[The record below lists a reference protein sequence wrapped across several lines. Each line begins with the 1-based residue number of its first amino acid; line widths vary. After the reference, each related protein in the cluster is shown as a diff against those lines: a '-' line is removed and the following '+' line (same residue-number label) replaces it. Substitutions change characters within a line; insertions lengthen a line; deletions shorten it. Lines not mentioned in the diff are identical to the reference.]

1 MKEVDMLKFTFGRAA
16 LPLLAALVFAPGIA
30 MAQARAFPWKQ
41 VTIVVPQA
49 TGGSSDAL
57 SRMLSDRLSAGL
69 KQPVIVDNRPGA
81 GGNIGMELVA
91 KAPADGHTLLM
102 GYVGTHAVNPF
113 VYRNLSFDIQKDFVP
128 VASVATLPIAVVVGG
143 TSPLRSMKDLADKA
157 RGAPE
162 KVTFGS
168 AGNGSIQHFLGEL
181 FDRSAGVR
189 TLHIP
194 YKGAAAAMTDLI
206 GGRIDL
212 YYATLPSAIGHV
224 RAGSLRALAVT
235 SSARQEVIKDVP
247 TIAEAGFPQLQL
259 NAWFGLFA
267 PAGTPPA
274 TLEKLRAE
282 INAAL
287 KSKDVADRI
296 RDQGAEVYISS
307 AEEFDA
313 LLKSDFQRF
322 GKLAGELG
330 LKLD

>member
-1 MKEVDMLKFTFGRAA
+1 MRSHAVGRLAPCLLA
-16 LPLLAALVFAPGIA
+16 LLALLPLEGA
-30 MAQARAFPWKQ
+30 AQARVFPWKQ

-57 SRMLSDRLSAGL
+57 SRMLSDRLAAGL

-91 KAPADGHTLLM
+91 KAPPDGHTLLM

-113 VYRNLSFDIQKDFVP
+113 VYRKLGFDIQKDFVP
-128 VASVATLPIAVVVGG
+128 VASVATLPIAIVVSGA
-143 TSPLRSMKDLADKA
+143 SSLRSMKELAERA
-157 RGAPE
+157 RAAPE
-162 KVTFGS
+162 KLTFGS

-189 TLHIP
+189 TTHIT

-267 PAGTPPA
+267 PTGTPPA
-274 TLEKLRAE
+274 TLEKLRTE
-282 INAAL
+282 VNAAL
-287 KSKDVADRI
+287 KSKEVAERI
-296 RDQGAEVYISS
+296 HDQGAEVFISTP
-307 AEEFDA
+307 EEFDA

-322 GKLAGELG
+322 GKLAAELG

>member
-1 MKEVDMLKFTFGRAA
+1 MRFHAIGR
-16 LPLLAALVFAPGIA
+16 FAPCLFAVLTFLPQEGA
-30 MAQARAFPWKQ
+30 AQARVFPWKQ

-57 SRMLSDRLSAGL
+57 SRMLSDRLAAAL
-69 KQPVIVDNRPGA
+69 RQPVIVDNRPGA

-91 KAPADGHTLLM
+91 KAPPDGHTLLM

-113 VYRNLSFDIQKDFVP
+113 VYRKLGFDIQKDFVP
-128 VASVATLPIAVVVGG
+128 VASVATLPIAIVVSGA
-143 TSPLRSMKDLADKA
+143 SSLRSMKELAERA
-157 RGAPE
+157 RAAPE
-162 KVTFGS
+162 KLTFGS

-189 TLHIP
+189 TTHIP

-267 PAGTPPA
+267 PTGTPPA
-274 TLEKLRAE
+274 TLEKLRTE
-282 INAAL
+282 VNAAL
-287 KSKDVADRI
+287 KSKEVAERI
-296 RDQGAEVYISS
+296 HDQGAEVFISTP
-307 AEEFDA
+307 EEFDA

-322 GKLAGELG
+322 GKLAAELG

>member
-1 MKEVDMLKFTFGRAA
+1 MRAFPIGRAA
-16 LPLLAALVFAPGIA
+16 LSLLAVLAIAPETA
-30 MAQARAFPWKQ
+30 TAQARAFPWKQ

-57 SRMLSDRLSAGL
+57 SRMLSDRLSVGL

-91 KAPADGHTLLM
+91 KSPADGHTLLM

-128 VASVATLPIAVVVGG
+128 VASVATLPIAIVVGG
-143 TSPLRSMKDLADKA
+143 ASQVRSMKDLADKA
-157 RGAPE
+157 RAAPE

-235 SSARQEVIKDVP
+235 SSARQEVIRDVP
-247 TIAEAGFPQLQL
+247 TVAEAGFPQLQL

-274 TLEKLRAE
+274 TLEKLRTE

-287 KSKDVADRI
+287 KFKDVADRI
-296 RDQGAEVYISS
+296 RDQGAEVYVSS

>member
-1 MKEVDMLKFTFGRAA
+1 MRAFDIGRAM
-16 LPLLAALVFAPGIA
+16 LPLLAALAIAPDTA
-30 MAQARAFPWKQ
+30 MAQARVFPWKQ

-57 SRMLSDRLSAGL
+57 ARMLSERLSAGL

-91 KAPADGHTLLM
+91 KSPADGHTLLM

-113 VYRNLSFDIQKDFVP
+113 VYRNLSFDIQRDFVT
-128 VASVATLPIAVVVGG
+128 VASVATLPIAIVVGG
-143 TSPLRSMKDLADKA
+143 ASPLRSMKDLADKA

-206 GGRIDL
+206 GGRIDI

-235 SSARQEVIKDVP
+235 SSARQDVIKDVP
-247 TIAEAGFPQLQL
+247 TVAEAGFPQLQL

-274 TLEKLRAE
+274 TLEKLRVE

-287 KSKDVADRI
+287 KSRDVADRI

-313 LLKSDFQRF
+313 LLKNDFQRF

>member
-1 MKEVDMLKFTFGRAA
+1 MRLYAFGRSA
-16 LPLLAALVFAPGIA
+16 LCLLAALMFHPQVGV
-30 MAQARAFPWKQ
+30 AQARAFPWKQ

-49 TGGSSDAL
+49 VGGSSDAL
-57 SRMLSDRLSAGL
+57 SRMLSDRLAAAL

-102 GYVGTHAVNPF
+102 GYVGTHAINPF
-113 VYRNLSFDIQKDFVP
+113 VYRSLSFDIQRDFVP
-128 VASVATLPIAVVVGG
+128 VASVATLPIAIVVSGA
-143 TSPLRSMKDLADKA
+143 SDLRSMKDLAERA
-157 RGAPE
+157 RAAPG
-162 KVTFGS
+162 KLTFGS

-181 FDRSAGVR
+181 FDRSASVR
-189 TLHIP
+189 TTHIP

-235 SSARQEVIKDVP
+235 SSTRQEVIKEVP
-247 TIAEAGFPQLQL
+247 TIVEAGFPQLQL

-267 PAGTPPA
+267 PAGTPTA

-287 KSKDVADRI
+287 KSREVAERI
-296 RDQGAEVYISS
+296 RDQGAEVFISS
-307 AEEFDA
+307 AEEFDS
-313 LLKSDFQRF
+313 LLRSDFQRF

>member
-1 MKEVDMLKFTFGRAA
+1 
-16 LPLLAALVFAPGIA
+16 
-30 MAQARAFPWKQ
+30 
-41 VTIVVPQA
+41 
-49 TGGSSDAL
+49 
-57 SRMLSDRLSAGL
+57 
-69 KQPVIVDNRPGA
+69 
-81 GGNIGMELVA
+81 
-91 KAPADGHTLLM
+91 M

-113 VYRNLSFDIQKDFVP
+113 VYRNLGFDIQKDFVP
-128 VASVATLPIAVVVGG
+128 VASVATLPIAIVVSG
-143 TSPLRSMKDLADKA
+143 TSTLRSMKELAERA
-157 RGAPE
+157 RAEPE
-162 KVTFGS
+162 KLTFGS

-181 FDRSAGVR
+181 FNRSAGVR
-189 TLHIP
+189 TTHIP

-212 YYATLPSAIGHV
+212 YYATLPSAIGQV

-235 SSARQEVIKDVP
+235 SSVRQEVIKDVP

-267 PAGTPPA
+267 PTGTPPA

-287 KSKDVADRI
+287 KSREVAERI
-296 RDQGAEVYISS
+296 RDQGAEVFISS
-307 AEEFDA
+307 PEEFDT
-313 LLKSDFQRF
+313 LLRSDFQRF

>member
-1 MKEVDMLKFTFGRAA
+1 MRIHALGQIGFWLTALMAIMPEAGTAQVRAY
-16 LPLLAALVFAPGIA
+16 
-30 MAQARAFPWKQ
+30 PWKQ

-49 TGGSSDAL
+49 IGGSSDAL
-57 SRMLSDRLSAGL
+57 SRMLSDRLAVAL

-128 VASVATLPIAVVVGG
+128 VASVATLPIAVVVSG
-143 TSPLRSMKDLADKA
+143 TSTIRSMKELAERA
-157 RGAPE
+157 RAAPDTL
-162 KVTFGS
+162 TFGS

-181 FDRSAGVR
+181 FNRSASVR
-189 TLHIP
+189 TTHIP

-267 PAGTPPA
+267 PAGTPQA
-274 TLEKLRAE
+274 ALEKLRTE

-287 KSKDVADRI
+287 KSREVAERI
-296 RDQGAEVYISS
+296 RDQGAEVFISS
-307 AEEFDA
+307 PEEFDT
-313 LLKSDFQRF
+313 LLRSDFQRF

>member
-1 MKEVDMLKFTFGRAA
+1 MRFYAFWRFALCLFAA
-16 LPLLAALVFAPGIA
+16 WTLLPQEAL
-30 MAQARAFPWKQ
+30 AQARTFPWKQ

-49 TGGSSDAL
+49 VGGSSDAL
-57 SRMLSDRLSAGL
+57 SRMLSDRLAAAL

-81 GGNIGMELVA
+81 GGNIGMDLVA

-102 GYVGTHAVNPF
+102 GYVGTHAINPF
-113 VYRNLSFDIQKDFVP
+113 VYRNLSFDIQKDFVA
-128 VASVATLPIAVVVGG
+128 VASVATLPIAIVVSG
-143 TSPLRSMKDLADKA
+143 TSTLRSMKELAERARAAPDKI
-157 RGAPE
+157 
-162 KVTFGS
+162 TFGS

-189 TLHIP
+189 TTHIP

-212 YYATLPSAIGHV
+212 YYATLPSAMGHV

-235 SSARQEVIKDVP
+235 SSARQEVIKEVP
-247 TIAEAGFPQLQL
+247 TVAEAGYPQLQL

-267 PAGTPPA
+267 PSGTPAA
-274 TLEKLRAE
+274 TLERLRAE

-287 KSKDVADRI
+287 KSREVAERV
-296 RDQGAEVYISS
+296 RDQGAEVFIST
-307 AEEFDA
+307 AADFDS